1 LPIVYTGTF
10 EHYQGL
16 DLLFESAGIVRK
28 LYPEVAFVL
37 VGGKP
42 EQIEYWKDEVRK
54 NNLEDCVIFTG
65 AVTPAE
71 TLAYL
76 EMAEI
81 LVSPRTEGLSVPLK
95 IYTYLYSGK
104 PTVATELIAH
114 TQILN
119 NDNAVLVTPE
129 KKAFAEGILRL
140 VRDPNLRQRIGL
152 QAQEFVKGK
161 STLTNYLTRLKQI
174 YQPFQPVPTLEQP
187 ASFSTELQAP
197 LS

>member
-1 LPIVYTGTF
+1 
-10 EHYQGL
+10 
-16 DLLFESAGIVRK
+16 
-28 LYPEVAFVL
+28 VAFVL

-42 EQIEYWKDEVRK
+42 DQIEYWKEEVRK

-119 NDNAVLVTPE
+119 NENAVLVTPE
-129 KKAFAEGILRL
+129 REAFAEGILGL
-140 VRDPNLRQRIGL
+140 IRDPDLRRRVGL
-152 QAQEFVKGK
+152 KAQEFVKGK
-161 STLTNYLTRLKQI
+161 STLANYLTKLKQI
-174 YQPFQPVPTLEQP
+174 YQPFQPIPALEQP
-187 ASFSTELQAP
+187 APFSTELQAP